1 VRKSPQDSV
10 ALPLLDGSEA
20 PTQSASPESVTSTH
34 SGESSIEVLSEGDLH
49 GTVEQRVRELTTLST
64 QTVSTQPGTAQIDL
78 IRTYGQYADV
88 LEAPRIM
95 HEVVAM
101 QMIATVLNMN
111 GVTIPLGGISMP
123 LDFWVTL
130 LSGSGFGRS
139 TLVGLAQP
147 VLQMA
152 GMTEIEYSA
161 FGGSAPAVY
170 QQLAEQLSG
179 VFVWGEL
186 SEIFKLLNDPRFLG
200 VKPWLTDRYDN
211 IKTPKSIKYRV
222 TGKKGDTPQIVFTG
236 PPRMNILGTSSE
248 AWFFTNLVHDDSAG
262 GFVPRWML
270 VRAQATGRII
280 PIPKAPDPKLV
291 HPLAY
296 HLQQVAKISGVAD
309 LSKIKRAYSIWYKGA
324 KERFSSQPNGP
335 LAEAYFNRHRGHI
348 LKLAVIYEASSSLS
362 LQVSKKS
369 WARAVE
375 FATHLEET
383 IFSLLATGM
392 SGRGYN
398 LNQMIER
405 VRIAGPEG
413 LPLSEFTRA
422 FQNMDK
428 KQRDSALDTLVTGE
442 QMSAF
447 KRKTSGRT
455 AAILV
460 HSDYAEIFRTNHP
473 DDIIVQVRIR

>member
-1 VRKSPQDSV
+1 MSKTESPSC
-10 ALPLLDGSEA
+10 S
-20 PTQSASPESVTSTH
+20 SN
-34 SGESSIEVLSEGDLH
+34 GEPSIEALIEG
-49 GTVEQRVRELTTLST
+49 ELT
-64 QTVSTQPGTAQIDL
+64 VAIEQPARNRTTAAVQAVCAVPEPAQIDF
-78 IRTYGQYADV
+78 IRTYGRYADV

-147 VLQMA
+147 VLHYASMA
-152 GMTEIEYSA
+152 DIEYAA

-170 QQLAEQLSG
+170 QQLAEQPSG

-186 SEIFKLLNDPRFLG
+186 SEIFKLLNDSRFLG
-200 VKPWLTDRYDN
+200 VKQWLTDRYDN
-211 IKTPKSIKYRV
+211 LKTPRSIKYRV
-222 TGKKGDTPQIVFTG
+222 TGKKGDTPQIVFTA
-236 PPRMNILGTSSE
+236 PPRINILATSSE
-248 AWFFTNLVHDDSAG
+248 AWYFSNLVQEDSAG

-270 VRAQATGRII
+270 VRAQTTGRVI
-280 PIPKAPDPKLV
+280 PIPKAPDSKLV
-291 HPLAY
+291 HPMAY
-296 HLQQVAKISGVAD
+296 HLQQVGKIRGVAD
-309 LSKIKRAYSIWYKGA
+309 LSTIERAYGTWYRGT
-324 KERFSSQPNGP
+324 KERFSSQANGP
-335 LAEAYFNRHRGHI
+335 LAAAYFNRHRGHI
-348 LKLAVIYEASSSLS
+348 LKLAVIYEVSSSLS
-362 LQVSKKS
+362 LQVSRRS

-375 FATHLEET
+375 FAKQLEVT

-392 SGRGYN
+392 SGRGYD
-398 LNQMIER
+398 LNQMVER

-413 LPLSEFTRA
+413 LPLSEFTRT
-422 FQNMDK
+422 FQNMHK
-428 KQRDSALDTLVTGE
+428 KQRDNALDTLVIGE
-442 QMSAF
+442 QLSAF

-460 HSDYAEIFRTNHP
+460 HSDYTESFRTIHP
-473 DDIIVQVRIR
+473 DDSQVQPRVR